1 MNQIKKPR
9 AVVYARV
16 SSEKEMQV
24 NAFENQL
31 LWYDEMEN
39 RLSDRYD
46 FVGRYMDKGITGT
59 AAKKRKGFMSMIDD
73 AKKGKFDII
82 ITREVSRFA
91 RNFIESISYTRE
103 LAKLG
108 IEVYFVS
115 DNIHSLRSEDQFKLN
130 L

>member
-1 MNQIKKPR
+1 MNQIQKPR

-46 FVGRYMDKGITGT
+46 FVGNTVK
-59 AAKKRKGFMSMIDD
+59 
-73 AKKGKFDII
+73 
-82 ITREVSRFA
+82 
-91 RNFIESISYTRE
+91 NFT
-103 LAKLG
+103 
-108 IEVYFVS
+108 
-115 DNIHSLRSEDQFKLN
+115 
-130 L
+130 